1 MVDSTDLIIIT
12 SVVQTVVISLTLGV
26 FIFQFR
32 SQERAIKES
41 AVQNVMGR
49 YTDYIRMLVER
60 PELVKLLSYTERLE
74 QAEGRAVEKLSTEDE
89 ATSAYLLLGYGIFE
103 EVYSLHKRD
112 WMDDETW
119 EQWSVYLKRMAKHP
133 LFRRIHNV
141 TSGTFDR
148 EFQDY
153 VSKLIAEDGREQA
166 PRESSS

>member
-1 MVDSTDLIIIT
+1 LVDSTDLIIIT

-32 SQERAIKES
+32 SQEKSIRES

-49 YTDYIRMLVER
+49 YTDYIRMLVEK
-60 PELVKLLSYTERLE
+60 PELAKLLTFTERAN
-74 QAEGRAVEKLSTEDE
+74 QTAEGRPEKLSPEDE

-103 EVYSLHKRD
+103 EVFLLHDKK

-119 EQWSVYLKRMAKHP
+119 EQWSVFLQRMTKHP

-141 TSGTFDR
+141 AMGTFDR
-148 EFQDY
+148 EFQEY
-153 VSKLIAEDGREQA
+153 VTKLIQEKE
-166 PRESSS
+166 